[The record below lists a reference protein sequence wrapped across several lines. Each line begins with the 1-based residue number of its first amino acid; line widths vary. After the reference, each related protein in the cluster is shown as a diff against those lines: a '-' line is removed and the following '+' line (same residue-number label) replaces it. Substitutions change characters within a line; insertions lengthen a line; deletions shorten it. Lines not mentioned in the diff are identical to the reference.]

1 MHEILKNNIKY
12 SQYFQNTDDDVF
24 FRQIIFQTNNFTNMF

>member
-12 SQYFQNTDDDVF
+12 SEIFHKTDDDVF
-24 FRQIIFQTNNFTNMF
+24 FLGKIPD